1 MEKEVNMQRRFLL
14 IDNCDRQFTDLIEF
28 DKPTDLNKV
37 INEIQKVK
45 DELKY
50 TYTNEDIYKAID
62 KVNNNYN
69 IIYLVNYEEVFYQ
82 EVLKLSFKTLI
93 KKYLYKIFIK
103 KNLEAIKDD
112 NLIKLYN
119 LYDYTFLDE
128 ELSEI
133 SREIRVRQV
142 KNMLDNNINEFI
154 YHFGDFKTADMW
166 INMPWRLEKCE
177 KIC

>member
-1 MEKEVNMQRRFLL
+1 MEDGKTPRYKLYKPRPYDDADYYWANS
-14 IDNCDRQFTDLIEF
+14 F
-28 DKPTDLNKV
+28 DKNIWYIHFGDT
-37 INEIQKVK
+37 
-45 DELKY
+45 
-50 TYTNEDIYKAID
+50 
-62 KVNNNYN
+62 YN
-69 IIYLVNYEEVFYQ
+69 IKNPIKKIIGTENAINNLIKLNENVNPRMIHNYGGKYMRI
-82 EVLKLSFKTLI
+82 LTLI
-93 KKYLYKIFIK
+93 KKYLYKTFIK
-103 KNLEAIKDD
+103 KNLDTIKDE

-142 KNMLDNNINEFI
+142 KNMLDNNINEFM

-166 INMPWRLEKCE
+166 INMPWRLEKYE

>member
-1 MEKEVNMQRRFLL
+1 M
-14 IDNCDRQFTDLIEF
+14 
-28 DKPTDLNKV
+28 
-37 INEIQKVK
+37 
-45 DELKY
+45 
-50 TYTNEDIYKAID
+50 
-62 KVNNNYN
+62 
-69 IIYLVNYEEVFYQ
+69 
-82 EVLKLSFKTLI
+82 SFKTLI

-142 KNMLDNNINEFI
+142 KNMLDNNINEFM

-166 INMPWRLEKCE
+166 INMPWKLEKYE

>member
-1 MEKEVNMQRRFLL
+1 MRIL
-14 IDNCDRQFTDLIEF
+14 
-28 DKPTDLNKV
+28 
-37 INEIQKVK
+37 
-45 DELKY
+45 
-50 TYTNEDIYKAID
+50 
-62 KVNNNYN
+62 
-69 IIYLVNYEEVFYQ
+69 
-82 EVLKLSFKTLI
+82 TLI
-93 KKYLYKIFIK
+93 KKYLYKTFIK
-103 KNLEAIKDD
+103 KNLDTIKDE

-142 KNMLDNNINEFI
+142 KNMLDNNINEFM

-166 INMPWRLEKCE
+166 INMPWRLEKYE

>member
-1 MEKEVNMQRRFLL
+1 MGPILYSLLNNLGIHYFL
-14 IDNCDRQFTDLIEF
+14 
-28 DKPTDLNKV
+28 V
-37 INEIQKVK
+37 II
-45 DELKY
+45 L
-50 TYTNEDIYKAID
+50 
-62 KVNNNYN
+62 
-69 IIYLVNYEEVFYQ
+69 L
-82 EVLKLSFKTLI
+82 
-93 KKYLYKIFIK
+93 
-103 KNLEAIKDD
+103 IKDD

>member
-1 MEKEVNMQRRFLL
+1 MKIL
-14 IDNCDRQFTDLIEF
+14 
-28 DKPTDLNKV
+28 
-37 INEIQKVK
+37 
-45 DELKY
+45 
-50 TYTNEDIYKAID
+50 
-62 KVNNNYN
+62 
-69 IIYLVNYEEVFYQ
+69 
-82 EVLKLSFKTLI
+82 TLI
-93 KKYLYKIFIK
+93 KKYIYKNFIK
-103 KNLEAIKDD
+103 NKLEAIKDN

-128 ELSEI
+128 ELREI

-166 INMPWRLEKCE
+166 INMPWRLEKYE

>member
-1 MEKEVNMQRRFLL
+1 M
-14 IDNCDRQFTDLIEF
+14 
-28 DKPTDLNKV
+28 
-37 INEIQKVK
+37 
-45 DELKY
+45 
-50 TYTNEDIYKAID
+50 
-62 KVNNNYN
+62 
-69 IIYLVNYEEVFYQ
+69 
-82 EVLKLSFKTLI
+82 SFKTLI
-93 KKYLYKIFIK
+93 KKNLYKIFIK

-166 INMPWRLEKCE
+166 INMPWRLEKYE